1 MISIILQI
9 IGFACLGHLS
19 ADLMV
24 HLDKDDDLPAK
35 PFKCDMCL
43 TYWMS
48 VVPLCIQFGPVGIL
62 YSAIAAVTANII
74 YKYI

>member
-1 MISIILQI
+1 
-9 IGFACLGHLS
+9 
-19 ADLMV
+19 MV
-24 HLDKDDDLPAK
+24 TLDKEDDLPAK

-62 YSAIAAVTANII
+62 YAAIAGVTANII

>member
-1 MISIILQI
+1 MIDIILQI

-24 HLDKDDDLPAK
+24 HLDKDDNLPAK

-48 VVPLCIQFGPVGIL
+48 VIPLCIQFGPVGIL
-62 YSAIAAVTANII
+62 YAAIAGVTANII

>member
-24 HLDKDDDLPAK
+24 TLDKEDDL
-35 PFKCDMCL
+35 
-43 TYWMS
+43 
-48 VVPLCIQFGPVGIL
+48 PLCIQFGPVGIL
-62 YSAIAAVTANII
+62 YAAISAVTANII